1 MAAANCIRN
10 RSSVF
15 GLPASSLSSQG
26 VAVQLGL
33 VCTVMCPGRGWRN
46 LGYAAYAVC
55 GWSANLHRYAT
66 CDLHC
71 ASSSRT
77 SASCASFQPDRDV
90 RHRACVI
97 VPPVLLCHASSYS
110 QPLTFFF
117 CQQRRLAD
125 GMLGGGHVLPKGHV
139 IWHASSPLS
148 LALRLRGFGS

>member
-1 MAAANCIRN
+1 MVAANCIRN

-33 VCTVMCPGRGWRN
+33 VCTVHCKCTVSSVPGTRLAESGVCSVCC
-46 LGYAAYAVC
+46 VC
-55 GWSANLHRYAT
+55 GWSANLHPNAT

-125 GMLGGGHVLPKGHV
+125 GMLGGGHVSPKGHV
-139 IWHASSPLS
+139 I
-148 LALRLRGFGS
+148 